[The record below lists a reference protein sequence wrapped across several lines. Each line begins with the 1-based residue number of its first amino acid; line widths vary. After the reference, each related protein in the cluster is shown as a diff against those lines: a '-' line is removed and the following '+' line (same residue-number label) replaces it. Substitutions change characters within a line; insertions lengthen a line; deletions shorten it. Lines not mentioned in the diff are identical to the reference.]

1 VVLSRS
7 QFAEYKEYH
16 TSLDDLNLVTPQN
29 LIDSL
34 EKMYLLVLSIEDN
47 CVPTSTVI
55 FGEPFYQKYNLI
67 TSIGGNRIRDPNL
80 VTRKWLMNRSNGK
93 RDLLNISML
102 SGIPVTELAVEAR
115 RLSEKGL
122 LQIRDAPIW

>member
-34 EKMYLLVLSIEDN
+34 EKMYLLILSIENN
-47 CVPTSTVI
+47 CVPASTVI
-55 FGEPFYQKYNLI
+55 FGEPFYQKYDLI
-67 TSIGGNRIRDPNL
+67 SSIGGNRTRDPNL
-80 VTRKWLMNRSNGK
+80 VTRKWLMNRSNGE

-102 SGIPVTELAVEAR
+102 SEIPVTELAVEAR